1 MLYRV
6 VYTDQILPD
15 FQKNPVKNAAKTKY
29 LCGGRDIGMGRPTP
43 ACDPDT
49 ALQTPVAGENK
60 LSVFSSLASVQAS
73 RKDTAS
79 LNIAYDC
86 EYQEIA
92 PKHRIILSYQFALYI
107 TKTRILEVV
116 FITRNFVE
124 GNRLYL
130 RNCLGAI
137 LDLLRFQFGFEYLNC
152 AYALT
157 RRYNLSMESPYF
169 EGSDE
174 RYRTVK
180 RFRSVEEAEQFS
192 VEDNPLLVID
202 KDNIRKSNDFG
213 DYRKCAMAI
222 TLVCHAGI
230 VDLSAFK
237 DDVFGFKK
245 KNGHIMP
252 WRLEKGLLFAN
263 IRKDGISLR

>member
-1 MLYRV
+1 M

-43 ACDPDT
+43 ACDPDP

-107 TKTRILEVV
+107 MKTRILEVV

-252 WRLEKGLLFAN
+252 WRLEKGLFFAN